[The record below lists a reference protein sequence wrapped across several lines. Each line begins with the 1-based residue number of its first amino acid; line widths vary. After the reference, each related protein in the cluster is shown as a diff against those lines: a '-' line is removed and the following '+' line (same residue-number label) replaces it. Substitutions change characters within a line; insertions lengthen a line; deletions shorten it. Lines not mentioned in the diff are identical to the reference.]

1 MIDSPLTHLAHAMA
15 HKPRLVTSDDVHP
28 HTGFNK
34 WLAVKLTTGVGTMW
48 CAYVFAVLAIIGFP
62 GLVGSQATTYVQW
75 TSQTFIQLVMLS
87 VIMVGQ
93 NVISASQDARAE
105 ADHETLQALHTI
117 AVSTAAIQ
125 DTQLAI
131 LNELKAQRS

>member
-1 MIDSPLTHLAHAMA
+1 MSESPLAQLTDAMTQK
-15 HKPRLVTSDDVHP
+15 HRLVKSDDVHM

-48 CAYVFAVLAIIGFP
+48 CAYAFALLAIVGFP
-62 GLVGSQATTYVQW
+62 VGATNPTVYVQW

-93 NVISASQDARAE
+93 NVISAAQDARAE
-105 ADHETLQALHTI
+105 TDHETLLALHAI
-117 AVSTAAIQ
+117 AVSTAALQ

-131 LNELKAQRS
+131 LEELKSRKA